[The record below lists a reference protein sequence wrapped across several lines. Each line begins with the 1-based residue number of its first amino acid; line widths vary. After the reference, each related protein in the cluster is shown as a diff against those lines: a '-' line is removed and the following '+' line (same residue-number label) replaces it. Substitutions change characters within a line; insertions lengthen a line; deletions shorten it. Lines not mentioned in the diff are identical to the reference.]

1 MLRPQKQTHIS
12 SVALHFL
19 MQRTSL
25 HFPLQASR
33 QSVHTI
39 VGSDNNVMT
48 FAIAKPFE
56 RAATN
61 LRELEGNEQ

>member
-1 MLRPQKQTHIS
+1 
-12 SVALHFL
+12 VVLHFL
-19 MQRTSL
+19 LQRTSL

-39 VGSDNNVMT
+39 VGSDNNVMI